1 MALAF
6 HVMLQDHVT
15 RGSFDFI
22 CSNPSCWATILPS
35 LVVIATLIVKLQRI

>member
-6 HVMLQDHVT
+6 HVMSQDHVT

-22 CSNPSCWATILPS
+22 CSNPSCWAIILPS
-35 LVVIATLIVKLQRI
+35 LAVMATLVVKLQRI